1 MFNANTIPRI
11 SIAMM
16 VLGSIFSVIAL
27 STEYWGKLD
36 PTSKGRLTS
45 DTVFLITTVSMSCQD
60 KSDGNILS
68 ITGIINDN
76 FICTFS
82 NTQQSYGVFT
92 LGGTGVKCPKHP
104 VRSLTA

>member
-1 MFNANTIPRI
+1 MFNANTVPRI

-45 DTVFLITTVSMSCQD
+45 DTVF
-60 KSDGNILS
+60 
-68 ITGIINDN
+68 
-76 FICTFS
+76 
-82 NTQQSYGVFT
+82 
-92 LGGTGVKCPKHP
+92 
-104 VRSLTA
+104 